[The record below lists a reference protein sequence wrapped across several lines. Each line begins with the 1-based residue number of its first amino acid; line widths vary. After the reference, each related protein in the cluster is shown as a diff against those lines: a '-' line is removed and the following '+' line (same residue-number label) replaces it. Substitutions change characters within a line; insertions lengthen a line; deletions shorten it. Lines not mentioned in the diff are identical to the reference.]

1 VPPGRAKRPGIVVLT
16 LPLYRKYRI
25 FEPVFHFFRR
35 GGGGEAGKHSRKPAG
50 RQTQTG
56 AGQKGQKKTQNE
68 KERKRTGMHPADGI
82 VGTRPGSP
90 ESCAS
95 VRSSTG
101 NIGRYK
107 SLL

>member
-25 FEPVFHFFRR
+25 FVPVFHFFRR
-35 GGGGEAGKHSRKPAG
+35 GGGRKAFQEACREAGPRQEQGRKG
-50 RQTQTG
+50 R
-56 AGQKGQKKTQNE
+56 KKTQNE

-82 VGTRPGSP
+82 VGNRPGSP

>member
-50 RQTQTG
+50 RQG
-56 AGQKGQKKTQNE
+56 PDRSRAERAE
-68 KERKRTGMHPADGI
+68 KDAE
-82 VGTRPGSP
+82 
-90 ESCAS
+90 
-95 VRSSTG
+95 
-101 NIGRYK
+101 
-107 SLL
+107 

>member
-1 VPPGRAKRPGIVVLT
+1 MNRFFIFLEEAEAVRPESIPGSLPGGRA
-16 LPLYRKYRI
+16 
-25 FEPVFHFFRR
+25 
-35 GGGGEAGKHSRKPAG
+35 
-50 RQTQTG
+50 QTG

-68 KERKRTGMHPADGI
+68 KERKRTGMHLADGI
-82 VGTRPGSP
+82 VGNRPGSP

-101 NIGRYK
+101 NIDRYK